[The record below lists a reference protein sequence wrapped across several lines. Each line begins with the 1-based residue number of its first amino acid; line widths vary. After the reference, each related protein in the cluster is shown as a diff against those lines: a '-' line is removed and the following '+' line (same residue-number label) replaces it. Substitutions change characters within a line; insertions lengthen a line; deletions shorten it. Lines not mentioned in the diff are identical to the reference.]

1 LASPSSPRPASRWLW
16 RIVVLLILAAGVGG
30 FVALHKL
37 KPKPAVHAPVQQL
50 PLVQAEPLEFRSGP
64 LTVSGSG
71 LVRPRMEV
79 VLAAEVSGRVSF
91 VSPSLVTGGDLKRGQ
106 VLVRVDDAPFRA
118 ALAQA
123 QAEHRSA
130 QASLRLAEQ
139 QLERTRELIDQKYLS
154 QQTLD
159 ERVAGRDQ
167 AAASLARAEAL
178 ERQRRLD
185 LEHTV
190 VRSPFDGKVLSERV
204 DPGETVQPGKEL
216 ARIFADGALEVP
228 VSLTDREMALIA
240 DPWRG
245 GAQGAPASV
254 RVAHGGGVYRWPARV
269 DRVESAV
276 DSATRTF
283 NVVVR
288 VDKPGARGEAVTGN
302 PAAAPP
308 LLVGMYATA
317 DIRGID
323 PGRHALV
330 PRRALRDGERLWL
343 LGDDGRLAIRT
354 VRLLNE
360 YGDRAA
366 VSAEGLPADARV
378 VVSDLKV
385 VTDGMAVRAVGADGR
400 AADAPARS
408 APVAREDGK

>member
-1 LASPSSPRPASRWLW
+1 
-16 RIVVLLILAAGVGG
+16 
-30 FVALHKL
+30 
-37 KPKPAVHAPVQQL
+37 
-50 PLVQAEPLEFRSGP
+50 
-64 LTVSGSG
+64 
-71 LVRPRMEV
+71 
-79 VLAAEVSGRVSF
+79 
-91 VSPSLVTGGDLKRGQ
+91 
-106 VLVRVDDAPFRA
+106 
-118 ALAQA
+118 
-123 QAEHRSA
+123 
-130 QASLRLAEQ
+130 
-139 QLERTRELIDQKYLS
+139 
-154 QQTLD
+154 
-159 ERVAGRDQ
+159 
-167 AAASLARAEAL
+167 
-178 ERQRRLD
+178 
-185 LEHTV
+185 V

-254 RVAHGGGVYRWPARV
+254 RVEHGGGVYRWPARV
-269 DRVESAV
+269 DRVEAAV

-288 VDKPGARGEAVTGN
+288 VDKPGAHGEAVSGN

-317 DIRGID
+317 DIRGVD
-323 PGRHALV
+323 PGRYALV
-330 PRRALRDGERLWL
+330 PRRALHDGGRLWL

-366 VSAEGLPADARV
+366 VSAEGLPENSRV

-385 VTDGMAVRAVGADGR
+385 VTEGMAVREVGADGR
-400 AADAPARS
+400 AADAPARA

>member
-1 LASPSSPRPASRWLW
+1 MTTPSSRWLW
-16 RIVVLLILAAGVGG
+16 RFVVLLILAAGVGG
-30 FVALHKL
+30 FIALNKL
-37 KPKPAVHAPVQQL
+37 KPKPAVRAPVQQL
-50 PLVQAEPLEFRSGP
+50 PFVQAEPLEFRSGP

-79 VLAAEVSGRVSF
+79 VLAAEISGRVAF
-91 VSPSLVTGGDLKRGQ
+91 VSPSLVTGGKLKRGQ

-123 QAEHRSA
+123 EAEHKSA
-130 QASLRLAEQ
+130 QSSLRLAEQ
-139 QLERTRELIDQKYLS
+139 LLERTRELIAKGYLS

-159 ERVAGRDQ
+159 ERTANRDQ
-167 AAASLARAEAL
+167 ASAALARAEAL
-178 ERQRRLD
+178 AHQRRLD
-185 LEHTV
+185 LAHTV
-190 VRSPFDGKVLSERV
+190 VRSPFDGKVLAERV

-216 ARIFADGALEVP
+216 ARIFADGSLEVA

-254 RVAHGGGVYRWPARV
+254 RVEHGGGVYRWPAQV

-276 DSATRTF
+276 DSTTRTF

-288 VDKPGARGEAVTGN
+288 VDKPGAHGEAVSGD

-317 DIRGID
+317 DIRGVD
-323 PGRHALV
+323 PGRYALV
-330 PRRALRDGERLWL
+330 PRRALRDGEQLWL
-343 LGDDGRLAIRT
+343 LGDDGRLGVRK
-354 VRLLNE
+354 VRLLSE
-360 YGDRAA
+360 SGERVA
-366 VSAEGLPADARV
+366 VAAEGLPEGARV

-385 VTDGMAVRAVGADGR
+385 VTDGMPVREIGADGR
-400 AADAPARS
+400 AADAPRA
-408 APVAREDGK
+408 APVAREDRK

>member
-1 LASPSSPRPASRWLW
+1 MTTLSSRWLW
-16 RIVVLLILAAGVGG
+16 RIVVFLILAAGVGG
-30 FVALHKL
+30 FVALNKL
-37 KPKPAVHAPVQQL
+37 KPRPAVRAPIQQL
-50 PLVQAEPLEFRSGP
+50 PIVQAEPVDFRSGA

-71 LVRPRMEV
+71 LVRPRVEV

-91 VSPSLVTGGDLKRGQ
+91 VTPSLVTGGVLKRGQ

-123 QAEHRSA
+123 EAEHKSA

-139 QLERTRELIDQKYLS
+139 LLERTRELIAKGYLS

-159 ERVAGRDQ
+159 ERTANRDQ
-167 AAASLARAEAL
+167 AAASLARTEAL
-178 ERQRRLD
+178 ARQRRLD

-216 ARIFADGALEVP
+216 ARLFADGALEVP

-254 RVAHGGGVYRWPARV
+254 RVEHGGGVYRWPARV
-269 DRVESAV
+269 DRVEAAV

-288 VDKPGARGEAVTGN
+288 VDKPGVHGEAVSGN

-317 DIRGID
+317 DIRGVD
-323 PGRHALV
+323 AGRYALV
-330 PRRALRDGERLWL
+330 PRRALHDGDRLWL
-343 LGDDGRLAIRT
+343 LGGDGRLAIRT

-385 VTDGMAVRAVGADGR
+385 VTDGMAVREVGADGR
-400 AADAPARS
+400 AADAPARA